1 MSEPATIR
9 LGDNAIYA
17 LRLAEG
23 GVLLVDAGPDF
34 DGAWDDAQVQAAA
47 HGFTPSDVRAVLITH
62 GHIDHAGL
70 AHRWAAA
77 GARILVG
84 TADVAILVGEGPRG
98 AESRD
103 ARRDEL
109 LRHGAPPSVLA
120 AVRSTRAATS
130 GRPELLWTAL
140 PSDAVEPIADGATF
154 ALESSAEGSDELRVI
169 AAPGHT
175 PGNLVAFID
184 RCGDLY
190 SGDTLLP
197 ETIPTAGLHF
207 PVEQPS
213 AKRPWARWPSLPAF
227 IDSVDRLNA
236 LPVRRVLPGH
246 GEPVTDPERLF
257 TRFQR
262 HNERRGGRVRALLA
276 EQPDSAHGIVRRLF
290 RRLPETRI
298 AQAMTEVI
306 GHLDGL
312 LASGS
317 ATCAADDAGVLIYR
331 MRE

>member
-1 MSEPATIR
+1 MNEPATIR

-34 DGAWDDAQVQAAA
+34 DGAWDDAQAQAAA
-47 HGFTPSDVRAVLITH
+47 HGFTPSAVRAVLITH

-84 TADVAILVGEGPRG
+84 AADVAVLAGEGPRG
-98 AESRD
+98 EASRN

-109 LRHGAPPSVLA
+109 LRHGAPSSVLD
-120 AVRSTRAATS
+120 AVRSTRAATA

-140 PSDAVEPIADGATF
+140 PPDTVEPVIDGEMF
-154 ALESSAEGSDELRVI
+154 ALQNGEEGGSELRVI

-175 PGNLVAFID
+175 PGNLVAFVD
-184 RCGDLY
+184 QSGDLY

-207 PVEQPS
+207 LAGPQG
-213 AKRPWARWPSLPAF
+213 ARWPSLPAF
-227 IDSVDRLNA
+227 IDSVGRLSA
-236 LPVRRVLPGH
+236 LPVHRVLPGH
-246 GEPVTDPERLF
+246 GEPVAEPERLF

-276 EQPDSAHGIVRRLF
+276 EQPDCAHGIARRLF

-312 LASGS
+312 LVSGA
-317 ATCAADDAGVLIYR
+317 ATCAADDAGVLVYR